1 MVKRAL
7 QRLFYLAAFILLFGL
22 TCSLLSSPRLE
33 KLFYPFHYREEILAA
48 AAEQQIDPLLIAAVI
63 QAESGF
69 REDAVSAEGAR
80 GLMQLLPSTARW
92 IAERRGESDFHPDKL
107 FDPRYN
113 IAAGSWYLADLLR
126 QFHGSRRPRRLQRG
140 AGPRAALAG
149 RGDLGRQ
156 RGRPGADSLQ
166 RNPRFCAARPGQL
179 PPLPPPVRKNGIAAA
194 PCRDNAKRSAIIG
207 SSICFANRVVAFFG
221 GIKQCIG

>member
-126 QFHGSRRPRRLQRG
+126 QFHGSKVIALAAYNGGRGRVQRWLEEEIWDGSEAGLEQIPFSETRAFVRRVLDNYRRYRRLYG
-140 AGPRAALAG
+140 
-149 RGDLGRQ
+149 
-156 RGRPGADSLQ
+156 
-166 RNPRFCAARPGQL
+166 
-179 PPLPPPVRKNGIAAA
+179 KME
-194 PCRDNAKRSAIIG
+194 
-207 SSICFANRVVAFFG
+207 
-221 GIKQCIG
+221 